1 MRVLPFTFI
10 FGHNLN
16 IVRIHLVV
24 NLHRADAIEAA
35 GKVYRSLQSKGV
47 DFGAELDAA
56 AHLPIP
62 SVKPED
68 IGDCDLI
75 ISFGGDGTL
84 IRAAHLCVCR
94 STPILGVYYGR
105 FGFVTQC
112 HPNEIG
118 AAISSFLDKQAKIE
132 ERMMIQSTLIRNGKP
147 IATLHSLNEAVVQR
161 AATTRML
168 EFEITVDG
176 QFLTS
181 YPADGVV
188 VSTPTGSTAYNLSAG
203 GPIVS
208 PQIQA
213 LILSAI
219 APHTLSS
226 RALVL
231 DPSSVIKVK
240 METRG
245 DAILSFDGQSRLSMV
260 SGDHVEISKS
270 DRTVRLVTIDSLD
283 FITKLSDRILWTRGG
298 INT

>member
-1 MRVLPFTFI
+1 MRI
-10 FGHNLN
+10 N
-16 IVRIHLVV
+16 LVV
-24 NLHRADAIEAA
+24 NLHRPDAIEAA
-35 GKVYRSLQSKGV
+35 AKVHRGLESKGV
-47 DFGAELDAA
+47 TFGVELDAA
-56 AHLPIP
+56 SVLSIP
-62 SVKPED
+62 PVKPED
-68 IGDCDLI
+68 MGDCDLL

-84 IRAAHLCVCR
+84 IRAAHLA
-94 STPILGVYYGR
+94 SGKPTPVLGVYYGR

-132 ERMMIQSTLIRNGKP
+132 ERMMIQSTLLRHRKP

-161 AATTRML
+161 AITTRML
-168 EFEITVDG
+168 EFEISVDG

-181 YPADGVV
+181 YPADGIV

-208 PQIQA
+208 PQMEA
-213 LILSAI
+213 MVLCAI

-231 DPSSVIKVK
+231 HPASVIKIK

-245 DAILSFDGQSRLSMV
+245 DAVLSCDGQSRLSMI
-260 SGDHVEISKS
+260 SGDEVEITRS
-270 DRTVRLVTIDSLD
+270 DRTIRLVTIDSLD

-298 INT
+298 LD